1 MCIVGC
7 EVVNLG
13 GRLAVVRGWVREVDD
28 GDEGEGWLKE
38 GKRGVGVEEVLGRCK
53 GRLLAV
59 CEHGK
64 VNTDPPSQ
72 GKERS
77 VKL

>member
-1 MCIVGC
+1 MVCVVGC

-13 GRLAVVRGWVREVDD
+13 GRLAVIRGWVREIDAAWVHA
-28 GDEGEGWLKE
+28 KQASA
-38 GKRGVGVEEVLGRCK
+38 KVSVEEVLGKCK
-53 GRLLAV
+53 GNLLAV

-64 VNTDPPSQ
+64 VNTDPPIQ